1 MYKCELINENGS
13 FDIETG
19 FETVKDAFEWATGR
33 GTHYNALVEDE
44 ETEELW
50 KFPILSSK
58 KDMFAKISARNGDI
72 YTVNNKNYD
81 KIIDSFKCNEYG
93 CNRYDRDYIG

>member
-13 FDIETG
+13 FDMETG

-50 KFPILSSK
+50 
-58 KDMFAKISARNGDI
+58 
-72 YTVNNKNYD
+72 
-81 KIIDSFKCNEYG
+81 
-93 CNRYDRDYIG
+93 

>member
-72 YTVNNKNYD
+72 YAID
-81 KIIDSFKCNEYG
+81 MIGIILVRLAYQKDVEEDVK
-93 CNRYDRDYIG
+93 